1 MDALSSARSDI
12 LRPYTRIVRARREA
26 KAGLLVN
33 VPTAL
38 IGILIIALALA
49 LAVAG
54 VVLVHRLVPI
64 ELRKSHS
71 TGLGQIRGSLGAMF
85 AIIVG
90 FAAFLTLNKYH
101 GAQLTVQSEAENV
114 HEIYYLAEPLP
125 QPKREQIQGL
135 AISYARVVIEEEW
148 PLRREGRTSQRAND
162 IAVELRRSI
171 QEGYKT
177 SSDAQQGF
185 TGTCSPY
192 WTS

>member
-71 TGLGQIRGSLGAMF
+71 TGLGQISRNLGAMF

-90 FAAFLTLNKYH
+90 FAAFLTLNKYY

-185 TGTCSPY
+185 TGNCSPY

>member
-26 KAGLLVN
+26 KAGLLV
-33 VPTAL
+33 VPTVL
-38 IGILIIALALA
+38 LGILIIALALA

-71 TGLGQIRGSLGAMF
+71 TGLGQISRNLGAMF

-90 FAAFLTLNKYH
+90 FAAFLTLNKYY

-125 QPKREQIQGL
+125 QPKREQIQG
-135 AISYARVVIEEEW
+135 
-148 PLRREGRTSQRAND
+148 
-162 IAVELRRSI
+162 
-171 QEGYKT
+171 
-177 SSDAQQGF
+177 F
-185 TGTCSPY
+185 TGNCSPY